1 MTLRLR
7 PASSAAV
14 LALTAGLLAGCQTG
28 GEVGTVVS
36 PTSTTTTDAAPPV
49 EVAAEQP
56 SSSTTTT
63 TDPQAPVSA
72 TPTASSTSPAATQS
86 STDAGAAGAAAT
98 AGALHQVAGIV
109 DGDTIKVWIGGTRV
123 GVRLLG
129 IDTPETVKPGYAQ
142 GCFGKQ
148 ASSKMQSLVQSKQ
161 VHLVPDATQGDKDR
175 YGRLLRYVVLPDGR
189 DVSQQLIAG
198 GFGREYTY
206 AAAYAKQGTFR
217 AAQSSAQATRA
228 GLWGAC
234 SYESAF
240 NPPATSSTPTAPLAV
255 APSASSTTAA
265 QPPAGTCNIKGNINS
280 KGEKIYHRPGQQAY
294 DKTVITPSKGERM
307 FCSESE
313 AQAAGW
319 RAAKR

>member
-7 PASSAAV
+7 PALSAAV
-14 LALTAGLLAGCQTG
+14 LALTAGLFSGCQTSG
-28 GEVGTVVS
+28 DVGSGVS
-36 PTSTTTTDAAPPV
+36 PTATATAPTTAATPV
-49 EVAAEQP
+49 EAAAEQ
-56 SSSTTTT
+56 SSTAAAAET
-63 TDPQAPVSA
+63 PASA
-72 TPTASSTSPAATQS
+72 TSAAPTAPTTSSTRSAAPEV
-86 STDAGAAGAAAT
+86 AAT

-217 AAQSSAQATRA
+217 AAQSSAQARRA

-234 SYESAF
+234 TYESAF
-240 NPPATSSTPTAPLAV
+240 NPLATSSTPTAPLAV

-265 QPPAGTCNIKGNINS
+265 QPLAGTCNIKGNINS

>member
-1 MTLRLR
+1 M
-7 PASSAAV
+7 SAAV
-14 LALTAGLLAGCQTG
+14 LALSAGLLAGCQTG
-28 GEVGTVVS
+28 GDVASVVS
-36 PTSTTTTDAAPPV
+36 PTSTTTTAAATPV
-49 EVAAEQP
+49 EAAAEQ
-56 SSSTTTT
+56 SSTAAAAET
-63 TDPQAPVSA
+63 PASA
-72 TPTASSTSPAATQS
+72 TSAAPTAPTTSSTRSAAPEV
-86 STDAGAAGAAAT
+86 AAT

-129 IDTPETVKPGYAQ
+129 VDTPETVKPGYSQ

-175 YGRLLRYVVLPDGR
+175 YGRLLRYVLLPDGR
-189 DVSQQLIAG
+189 DVSQQMIAG

-217 AAQSSAQATRA
+217 AAQSSAQAARA

-234 SYESAF
+234 TYESAF

-265 QPPAGTCNIKGNINS
+265 QAPAGTCNIKGNINS